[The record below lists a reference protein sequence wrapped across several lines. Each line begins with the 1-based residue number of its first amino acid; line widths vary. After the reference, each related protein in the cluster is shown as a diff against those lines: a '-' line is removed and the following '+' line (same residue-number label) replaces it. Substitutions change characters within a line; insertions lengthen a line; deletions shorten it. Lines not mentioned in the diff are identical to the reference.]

1 MELLA
6 QLAGSMRIPVS
17 AVSLPRI
24 TKQLTYRFT
33 PMGEREAVEVQGYR
47 RDGDSILV
55 PRQFGISLC
64 NQLQIP
70 FEDET
75 ALGRAIK
82 FPKVPR
88 PRPYQQ
94 EPLSK
99 LIGAFEEYY
108 DVVFRAHTGWG
119 KTIGALIVAAHYGRS
134 IAIIV
139 DQDNLKEQWEK
150 VLLDPALFGLK
161 PDQIGIVQGDRSDY
175 QGKLVTIC
183 MVQTLTQRS
192 FPEEFYRSFGFL
204 IGDETHTLGAPT
216 FGQVLLQ
223 FHAAYRL
230 FVSATPRRK
239 DGLQKALE
247 YNCGPVRVA
256 ADKKHDVNAV
266 YIRRSYSTYSW
277 YGNISP
283 KVGRIITEVSD
294 DGMRNLM
301 VAESAMWLVENGRGT
316 LVLSDRIEQLKNI
329 KCLLIYMGVPEEEI
343 GLYTGYDLFWEFTK
357 DPAPKKRPQDL
368 HRFTDETTGET
379 VFAPYTAVGMV
390 QKQKAVPKKTLEK
403 IKSSCSYILATYG
416 KFQKGVDEPRLAG
429 GVDASPRS
437 TSEQVHGRILREM
450 QGKLKPIWVTI
461 VDENSY
467 RLLHSFSGRI
477 GDYLNSNAC
486 FYEWDG
492 QEEIQPWNAQQLHA
506 DVRAR
511 VNQLKPQEILQDPRT
526 KLWYV
531 SGKSAQA
538 RAQDEIKQ
546 KLSKLSSRRVI
557 TSRSEERRKRSE
569 ALTSKESPSPRRL
582 PLRRRP
588 QH

>member
-17 AVSLPRI
+17 AVDLARL

-33 PMGEREAVEVQGYR
+33 PMGEREAIEVQGYR

-55 PRQFGISLC
+55 PRQFGLSLC
-64 NQLQIP
+64 NRLQIP
-70 FEDET
+70 FEDTT
-75 ALGRAIK
+75 AQGEAIV
-82 FPKVPR
+82 FPKKPTPR
-88 PRPYQQ
+88 EYQKA
-94 EPLSK
+94 PLAQ
-99 LIGAFEEYY
+99 IITAFGEYY

-119 KTIGALIVAAHYGRS
+119 KTIGALLVAAHFGRS
-134 IAIIV
+134 IVIIV
-139 DQDNLKEQWEK
+139 DQDNLKDQWVE
-150 VLLDPALFGLK
+150 VLLNPNLFGLTS
-161 PDQIGIVQGDRSDY
+161 DQIGIVQGDRCDY

-183 MVQTLTQRS
+183 MVQTLTQRE
-192 FPEEFYRSFGFL
+192 FPEEFYDSFGFL

-216 FGQVLLQ
+216 FGQILLQ

-247 YNCGPVRVA
+247 YNCGPIRVA
-256 ADKKHDVNAV
+256 ADKKHDTNAV
-266 YIRRSYSTYSW
+266 YIRRSYTTYSW

-283 KVGRIITEVSD
+283 KVGRIITEVSE
-294 DGMRNLM
+294 DGLRNLM
-301 VAESAMWLVENGRGT
+301 VAESAQWLVEGGRAT

-343 GLYTGYDLFWEFTK
+343 GMYTGYDLFWQFTK
-357 DPAPKKRPQDL
+357 DPAPKKRPADL
-368 HRFTDETTGET
+368 HRYTNEEGEE

-390 QKQKAVPKKTLEK
+390 QKQKVVPKKRLEE
-403 IKSSCSYILATYG
+403 IKSKCSYILATYG

-437 TSEQVHGRILREM
+437 TSEQTHGRILRELN
-450 QGKLKPIWVTI
+450 GKLESIWITI

-492 QEEIQPWNAQQLHA
+492 QEEIEPWNAQELHA

-511 VNQLKPQEILQDPRT
+511 VNRLRPQEILQDKQT
-526 KLWYV
+526 KLWYI

-538 RAQDEIKQ
+538 NAQDEIKRR
-546 KLSKLSSRRVI
+546 LSKPDSRRLP
-557 TSRSEERRKRSE
+557 TSRSAAPERKSE
-569 ALTSKESPSPRRL
+569 VPTSTAS
-582 PLRRRP
+582 PLRRRSTSRRP
-588 QH
+588 Q